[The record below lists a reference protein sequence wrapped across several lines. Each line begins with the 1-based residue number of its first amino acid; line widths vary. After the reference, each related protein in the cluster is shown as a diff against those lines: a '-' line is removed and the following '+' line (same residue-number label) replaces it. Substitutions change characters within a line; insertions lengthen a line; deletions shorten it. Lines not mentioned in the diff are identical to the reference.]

1 MSGEDVLIDLP
12 WGVFTVEELEEVA
25 EKQNAKVL
33 DVEVLKEIGDPSQPR
48 TFFIRTKV
56 LGLQVGMKM
65 GIGGEVRAKCECNQ
79 YVDGPCIH
87 IAATWVKAYKP
98 MVQDYIKL
106 PEKNLEE
113 KVEEATKELED
124 LLEEKKAVVAKVE
137 SVKVE
142 GDKAVVDL
150 KPVER
155 DVDEK
160 LSKKVTEAIK
170 ASGKAQKLVAKSEE
184 EAVKLV
190 DELDEKIILGKYQG
204 GEPLIYKIKTK
215 EGTRIVLSAKG
226 YAECLRRYGNVHVLD
241 VKFTEISGQLA
252 CMVFVRD
259 LRRNNVVVGVAT
271 RIAGAS
277 EDFRLPLL
285 YRKAFRNALKNI
297 IPYHIE
303 QQVIEEALKAESWI
317 EVPIREVVE
326 P

>member
-1 MSGEDVLIDLP
+1 MLDPLIDLP
-12 WGVFTVEELEEVA
+12 WGVYSISELERKVEESKA
-25 EKQNAKVL
+25 NVL
-33 DVEVLKEIGDPSQPR
+33 DVEVLKKVGDPSQPR
-48 TFFIRTKV
+48 TFFIRAKV
-56 LGLQVGMKM
+56 LGFQVGMRM
-65 GIGGEVRAKCECNQ
+65 GVANEVRAKCECKDYKN
-79 YVDGPCIH
+79 GPCIH

-106 PEKNLEE
+106 PEKSLEE
-113 KVEEATKELED
+113 KAKEAAEELED
-124 LLEEKKAVVAKVE
+124 LLEEKKAE
-137 SVKVE
+137 VKP
-142 GDKAVVDL
+142 L
-150 KPVER
+150 
-155 DVDEK
+155 DEK
-160 LSKKVTEAIK
+160 LTEKVTEAVK
-170 ASGKAQKLVAKSEE
+170 ASGKAQQLIARSEK
-184 EAVKLV
+184 EAIELV